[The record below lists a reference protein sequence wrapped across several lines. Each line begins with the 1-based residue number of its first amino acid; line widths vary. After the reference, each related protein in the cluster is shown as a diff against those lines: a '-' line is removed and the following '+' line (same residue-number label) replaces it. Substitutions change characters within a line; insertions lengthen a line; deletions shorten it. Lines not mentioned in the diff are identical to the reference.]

1 MSEIMPHLVDYLP
14 AIYAEDAFVQKLMA
28 AFEGVL
34 LGKADDSSFPAR
46 GLEQTID
53 RLDRLF
59 DPRETPEEFVDWL
72 AGWTALSLQA
82 DLSRIQQREFI
93 AQVIPLYQ
101 RRGTKENLQKLL
113 AIFTQ
118 SRPEVLE
125 TSGDEL
131 QVGVTSTIGQ
141 STVLG
146 GATPHFF
153 EVVINLPRLGEVA
166 LSRQIEIA
174 RALIDLEKPVHTNYI
189 LTTRSPTMQ
198 IGVHSTIGTDTILG
212 TTTDT

>member
-1 MSEIMPHLVDYLP
+1 MSEITPHLVDYLP

-59 DPRETPEEFVDWL
+59 DPQETPEEFVTWL

-82 DLSRIQQREFI
+82 DLTLAQQRDFI

-113 AIFTQ
+113 TIFTQ

-125 TSGDEL
+125 TGGGEL
-131 QVGVTSTIGQ
+131 QVTESP
-141 STVLG
+141 
-146 GATPHFF
+146 PHIF
-153 EVVINLPRLGEVA
+153 EVVINLPRLGDVA
-166 LSRQIEIA
+166 LARQIEIA
-174 RALIDLEKPVHTNYI
+174 RALIDLEKPAHTNYI

>member
-1 MSEIMPHLVDYLP
+1 MSEITPHLVDYLP
-14 AIYAEDAFVQKLMA
+14 AIYAEDQFVQKLMA

-59 DPRETPEEFVDWL
+59 DPRETPEEFVTWL

-82 DLSRIQQREFI
+82 DLTLAQQRDFI

-113 AIFTQ
+113 TIFTQ

-125 TSGDEL
+125 TGGGEL
-131 QVGVTSTIGQ
+131 QVGVSSRVGQ
-141 STVLG
+141 DTVLG
-146 GATPHFF
+146 GSPPHIF
-153 EVVINLPRLGEVA
+153 EVVINLPRLGDTA
-166 LSRQIEIA
+166 LARQIEIA
-174 RALIDLEKPVHTNYI
+174 RALIDLEKPAHTNYT

-212 TTTDT
+212 TSTDT

>member
-1 MSEIMPHLVDYLP
+1 MSEITPRLVDYLP
-14 AIYAEDAFVQKLMA
+14 AIYAEDQFVQKLMA

-59 DPRETPEEFVDWL
+59 DPRETPEEFVTWL

-82 DLSRIQQREFI
+82 DLTLAQQRDFI

-113 AIFTQ
+113 TIFTQ

-125 TSGDEL
+125 TGGGEL
-131 QVGVTSTIGQ
+131 QVGVSSRVGQ
-141 STVLG
+141 DTVLG
-146 GATPHFF
+146 GSPPHIF
-153 EVVINLPRLGEVA
+153 EVVINLPRLGDAA
-166 LSRQIEIA
+166 LARQIEIA
-174 RALIDLEKPVHTNYI
+174 RVLIDLEKPAHTNYT